1 MGMTHLQ
8 GHPADRHGAQDRRV
22 AISGTRHS
30 NIGVRAYAPPI
41 FGHQLDE
48 ATDAFDGIDVPTQTS
63 DAVTRELIVPEL
75 VCSSISCLSG

>member
-63 DAVTRELIVPEL
+63 GLMR
-75 VCSSISCLSG
+75 